1 MTRARRK
8 IRRRRA
14 SLSRKSTFSFDK
26 PGPFSHKV
34 SGSRRFMIG
43 RIFLFGALLLS
54 LNTAGVAQTRARV
67 TPDTLV
73 RNLYAARKRPATD
86 PFFQTKS
93 RARLYKY
100 FTKELADL
108 IWKDAVSAKG
118 EVGALDGDPLYNAQ
132 DMKITAFRI
141 KPPEYG
147 EGNRDLADVPVTF
160 KNFGKEQTILFRV
173 ERGNDRAWKITD
185 IFYPGNPDD
194 ASSL

>member
-1 MTRARRK
+1 MNRK
-8 IRRRRA
+8 I
-14 SLSRKSTFSFDK
+14 
-26 PGPFSHKV
+26 
-34 SGSRRFMIG
+34 
-43 RIFLFGALLLS
+43 FLCGALLLLLS
-54 LNTAGVAQTRARV
+54 TTGVAQRRAQV
-67 TPDTLV
+67 TPEALV

-93 RARLYKY
+93 HARLYKY
-100 FTKELADL
+100 FMKDLADL
-108 IWKDAVSAKG
+108 TWKDAATASAKR
-118 EVGALDGDPLYNAQ
+118 EVGALDGDPLFNAQ

-173 ERGNDRAWKITD
+173 ERDNHRVWKISD

-194 ASSL
+194 ASSLRKILSN

>member
-1 MTRARRK
+1 MTARRIQITTKKMKIKILLLASLLVSLTSISVAQPRAR
-8 IRRRRA
+8 I
-14 SLSRKSTFSFDK
+14 
-26 PGPFSHKV
+26 
-34 SGSRRFMIG
+34 
-43 RIFLFGALLLS
+43 
-54 LNTAGVAQTRARV
+54 
-67 TPDTLV
+67 TPDTVV

-100 FTKELADL
+100 FAKDLADL

-147 EGNRDLADVPVTF
+147 EGNRDLADVPVIF

-173 ERGNDRAWKITD
+173 ER
-185 IFYPGNPDD
+185 
-194 ASSL
+194 

>member
-1 MTRARRK
+1 M
-8 IRRRRA
+8 IR
-14 SLSRKSTFSFDK
+14 
-26 PGPFSHKV
+26 
-34 SGSRRFMIG
+34 
-43 RIFLFGALLLS
+43 RIFLFGALLMSLS
-54 LNTAGVAQTRARV
+54 AIGVAQTRARV
-67 TPDTLV
+67 TPDMLV
-73 RNLYAARKRPATD
+73 RNLYAARKHPATD

-93 RARLYKY
+93 RVRLYKY

-147 EGNRDLADVPVTF
+147 EGNRDLADVPVIF
-160 KNFGKEQTILFRV
+160 KNFDKEQTILFRV
-173 ERGNDRAWKITD
+173 ERDHDRVWKISD

-194 ASSL
+194 ASSLRKILSKG